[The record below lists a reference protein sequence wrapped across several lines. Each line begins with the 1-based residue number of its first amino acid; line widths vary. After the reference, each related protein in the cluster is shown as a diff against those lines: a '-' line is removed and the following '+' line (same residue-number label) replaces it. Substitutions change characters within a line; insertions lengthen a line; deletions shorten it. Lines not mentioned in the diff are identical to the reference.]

1 MSIAPLAIL
10 GTAQAAYSL
19 FGAESRSAA
28 VQKTS
33 SLQGTAVA
41 QESIWHQLGQQ
52 LNVSSMTKDE
62 LSQVATDLYSNNA
75 ISMQD
80 YMALVSD
87 TSALQTSADAQG
99 KVNWMAEFQA
109 RLTRHQS
116 LGDQQ
121 GVQTDQSILDV
132 LNRLSAGARGV
143 ISIHV

>member
-10 GTAQAAYSL
+10 GSAQAAYSL
-19 FGAESRSAA
+19 FVAESRSAA
-28 VQKTS
+28 VQKPS